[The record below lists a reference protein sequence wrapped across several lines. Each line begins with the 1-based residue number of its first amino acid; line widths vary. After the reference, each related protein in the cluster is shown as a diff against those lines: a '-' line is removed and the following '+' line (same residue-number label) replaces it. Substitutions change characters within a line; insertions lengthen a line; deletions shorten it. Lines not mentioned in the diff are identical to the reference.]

1 MALEV
6 SRTMTLDGFLNLDKP
21 TGWTSHDCVAR
32 LRRLLQTRR
41 IGHGGTLDPAVTG
54 VLPIAIGRATR
65 LLQYLPEGK
74 AYEGTIRFGV
84 VTDTDDLEGDVLA
97 EADASG
103 VTREAIAA
111 LLPRFSGSIRQLPP
125 RVSAVRVDGKR
136 LYQRAR
142 AGEVFEVPERAVTID
157 RIEIRDW
164 RPGAAAELDLRV
176 VCSPGTY
183 IRSLARDLGAALGCG
198 GTLARLRRTA
208 SSGFTL
214 AGCLTLEQ
222 VEARVAA
229 GELRLQPAAIALA
242 HLPVLS
248 LDADQVPRWL
258 NGQKLPWDGEDV
270 PYRVVADGHDFLG
283 VGRVVEG
290 LLRPQL
296 VWHPE
301 EAVG

>member
-1 MALEV
+1 
-6 SRTMTLDGFLNLDKP
+6 MTFDGFLNLDKP
-21 TGWTSHDCVAR
+21 TGWTSHDCVGR
-32 LRRLLQTRR
+32 LRRLLGLKR

-54 VLPIAIGRATR
+54 VLPIAVGRATR

-74 AYEGTIRFGV
+74 AYEGTIRFGL
-84 VTDTDDLEGDVLA
+84 VTDTDDLEGEVLS
-97 EADASG
+97 ETDASA

-111 LLPRFSGSIRQLPP
+111 LLPRFTGAIRQVPP

-142 AGEVFEVPERAVTID
+142 AGEVFEVPERAVTIE
-157 RIEIRDW
+157 RIELLDW
-164 RPGAAAELDLRV
+164 RPGPAAELDLQV

-183 IRSLARDLGAALGCG
+183 IRSLARDLGADLGCG

-208 SSGFTL
+208 SSGFSIPES
-214 AGCLTLEQ
+214 LTIAQ
-222 VEARVAA
+222 VETRVAA
-229 GELRLQPAAIALA
+229 GELMLTPPAIALA
-242 HLPVLS
+242 HLPELR
-248 LDADQVPRWL
+248 LEPEQVPRWL
-258 NGQKLPWDGEDV
+258 NGQKLPWEGEDV

-283 VGRVVEG
+283 VGRVIDG

-296 VWHPE
+296 VWHPD